1 MIVKNLFKTIAMLP
15 KISAIVLIK
24 FYSFVLSP
32 MKIALFG
39 AHARCKFEPSC
50 SEYALIAFKKHNFFY
65 AFYLTIR
72 RILRC
77 NPFSKGG
84 IDEVP

>member
-1 MIVKNLFKTIAMLP
+1 
-15 KISAIVLIK
+15 
-24 FYSFVLSP
+24 
-32 MKIALFG
+32 FG
-39 AHARCKFEPSC
+39 SHARCKFEPSC

-65 AFYLTIR
+65 ALYLTTS

-84 IDEVP
+84 IDDVP